1 MARVVIAPDQW
12 ERARLQWEGEPLL
25 TYADIA
31 KDLGIS
37 RQSVR
42 ERAGKDGWQRRL
54 DLQAVAEKAHAQ
66 ADSKFTYS
74 PVDSPEQAPLPVA
87 DAAEFVRRAPILPS
101 SLPQVPPGV
110 PIEQA
115 QAAVEKAAVDQRS
128 EVLTKHRK
136 EILHV
141 RQLAYDSIAEMRKPS
156 GDPDRAFHKGRHAK
170 VIAETMK
177 LVQDAE
183 RKAWGLDAE
192 PPKPGAPGSNVRVT
206 VVRKPGVTR
215 A

>member
-1 MARVVIAPDQW
+1 MARIVITPEQW
-12 ERARLQWEGEPLL
+12 ARARLQWESEPLV

-31 KDLGIS
+31 EDLGIR

-42 ERAGKDGWQRRL
+42 ERAVREQWQRRL

-74 PVDSPEQAPLPVA
+74 PVDSPEQAALPVA

-101 SLPQVPPGV
+101 GLPQVPAGV
-110 PIEQA
+110 PLEQA

-156 GDPDRAFHKGRHAK
+156 GDPDKAFHKGRHAK

-177 LVQDAE
+177 LVQEAE

-192 PPKPGAPGSNVRVT
+192 PPKPGTPGAPVKVT
-206 VVRKPGVTR
+206 VVRKPGRVPT
-215 A
+215 